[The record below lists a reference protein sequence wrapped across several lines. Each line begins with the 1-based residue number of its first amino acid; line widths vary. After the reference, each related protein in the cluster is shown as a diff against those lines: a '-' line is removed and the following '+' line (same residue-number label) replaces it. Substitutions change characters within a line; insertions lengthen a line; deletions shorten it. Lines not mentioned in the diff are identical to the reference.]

1 MPTYN
6 YICLGCNEKFVI
18 FQNINDDPISDCQF
32 CKDGKVERVI
42 SAGSGLIFK
51 GSGFY
56 LTDYKKNKSNKNKQ
70 TNKSKE

>member
-6 YICLGCNEKFVI
+6 YICLACDKKFVI
-18 FQNINDDPISDCQF
+18 FQNMNDKPIFDCQF
-32 CKDGKVERVI
+32 CKNGKVERII

-56 LTDYKKNKSNKNKQ
+56 LTDYKKNKAIKNDKN
-70 TNKSKE
+70 NKSKE